1 MAMRLCFSI
10 DNPISPEDL
19 LTLVLSEPRMQ
30 LPQDSPRWRRERSD
44 GLPPIVESH
53 MVTPELDFLVTV
65 SAKGKEWR
73 EMIAETTGVSPRVG
87 LMVRYEP
94 DEVDSK
100 EFDKLFAYLLRQLE
114 GDALITVDD
123 ASPMLLRKDRLITVE
138 PDTFFNTDASLRAEL
153 PPPVKEG
160 IIPW

>member
-10 DNPISPEDL
+10 DNPIIPEDL

-30 LPQDSPRWRRERSD
+30 LPQDSPRWRREDSE

-53 MVTPELDFLVTV
+53 VVTPELDFLVVVYAKDKV
-65 SAKGKEWR
+65 SR
-73 EMIAETTGVSPRVG
+73 EITAETTGVSPCVCLSIHYGPKFDGAVFYG
-87 LMVRYEP
+87 LFV
-94 DEVDSK
+94 
-100 EFDKLFAYLLRQLE
+100 YLLRHLE
-114 GDALITVDD
+114 GDALITFDG
-123 ASPMLLRKDRLITVE
+123 ASPMLLRKDRLITIE
-138 PDTFFNTDASLRAEL
+138 PDTLFNTDASLRAEL

>member
-1 MAMRLCFSI
+1 
-10 DNPISPEDL
+10 
-19 LTLVLSEPRMQ
+19 
-30 LPQDSPRWRRERSD
+30 
-44 GLPPIVESH
+44 
-53 MVTPELDFLVTV
+53 MVTPKLDFLVTV
-65 SAKGKEWR
+65 SAKDKEWH

-100 EFDKLFAYLLRQLE
+100 EFDKLFAYLLRQVE

-123 ASPMLLRKDRLITVE
+123 ASPMLLRKDRLITIE